1 MMHAYVLP
9 FLLGLGLVLSLSG
22 CSPTNT
28 EWLGRTLSGLDC
40 RPEKLDAAGR
50 CVAAR

>member
-1 MMHAYVLP
+1 MRQIRTVIVL
-9 FLLGLGLVLSLSG
+9 LMLVGLSG
-22 CSPTNT
+22 CTAANN
-28 EWLGRTLSGLDC
+28 EWLGRQLYGLDC

>member
-1 MMHAYVLP
+1 MRRSLLMVL
-9 FLLGLGLVLSLSG
+9 LLVLTLSG
-22 CSPTNT
+22 CAASTN
-28 EWLGRTLSGLDC
+28 EWLGRQLSGLDC

>member
-1 MMHAYVLP
+1 MNAWRMQV
-9 FLLGLGLVLSLSG
+9 LVLMALVLGG
-22 CSPTNT
+22 CTAANN
-28 EWLGRTLSGLDC
+28 EWLGRQLSGLDC